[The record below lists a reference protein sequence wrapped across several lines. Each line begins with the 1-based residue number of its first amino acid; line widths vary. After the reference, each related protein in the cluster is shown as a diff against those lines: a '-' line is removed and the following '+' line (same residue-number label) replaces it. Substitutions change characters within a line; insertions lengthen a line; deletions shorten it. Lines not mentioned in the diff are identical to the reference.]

1 MINKFDIIEFDFD
14 DNLLKHFIQLEK
26 ELYKNN
32 NYQLTFLQLQ
42 KTYPV
47 FEYVK
52 IKNYIVIDNKSKPI
66 LRASAIINP
75 YLSLDNK
82 VIGLIGFFESTKNY
96 KPFQKLISKIIEYFK
111 TNKISK
117 IIAPVNFNTFH
128 KYRFVTQGF
137 ENYFILDIQNKEYY
151 PTLFEKFGFKIIK
164 NYYSTITY
172 NLKQNLEFSKYNAA
186 INNNFEFRKLNKN
199 EFLKELEIIYNLS
212 VNNFEDSFLFNKI
225 SFKEFL
231 EIYKPSGNYL
241 DKIEVYFAC
250 KNSKEI
256 GFLFYIYDKDYVVFK
271 SITISNEYRN
281 QGIGSAL
288 FYLAFK
294 EALEKNIN
302 TGIFAFMREDNKVI
316 LKLTNN
322 STFFKKYSLFLY
334 EI

>member
-172 NLKQNLEFSKYNAA
+172 NLKQNLELTKYNSA

-231 EIYKPSGNYL
+231 EIYKPLGNYL

-271 SITISNEYRN
+271 SMAILNEYRN

-322 STFFKKYSLFLY
+322 STFFKRYSLFLY